1 MQKQT
6 WMISYLFKEWLSLF
20 SKSIPWGISQDN
32 PHLLILDG
40 HGSHVMIEAFEQ
52 VIEIGLNMV
61 TLPSHTS
68 HALQLSDMTCFKPF
82 KNAFRKE
89 QDLTMVKNKYLE
101 LNKMTCW

>member
-1 MQKQT
+1 MT
-6 WMISYLFKEWLSLF
+6 SYLFKEWLSLF
-20 SKSIPWGISQDN
+20 RKFIPWGISKNN

-52 VIEIGLNMV
+52 VIEIGLDMV

-68 HALQLSDMTCFKPF
+68 HALQLLDMTYFKPF

-89 QDLTMVKNKYLE
+89 QDSTIAKNIYLE
-101 LNKMTCW
+101 LNKMTHW